1 MLAAAIYVNMA
12 LTDKMDF
19 QPPEFDTPE
28 TATEEKFWTKRRIVY
43 AVLIIIT
50 LVAFLTY
57 VLLSGWFYTARAPAP
72 RPVLTQQYQRG

>member
-1 MLAAAIYVNMA
+1 
-12 LTDKMDF
+12 MDS

-28 TATEEKFWTKRRIVY
+28 TVAEEKFWTKRRIIY

-57 VLLSGWFYTARAPAP
+57 VLLSGWFYAARTPAP
-72 RPVLTQQYQRG
+72 RPVLTQPYQRG